1 MARYI
6 KDVNIDQPI
15 DVVSIVIEDFLY
27 HNHFTRSD
35 WNGEMVYSGKDSRG
49 KQRFFKYTY
58 VNSILHV
65 EAWMK
70 GAFGGETSI
79 ATGGGSKAD
88 YRESIERLLSR
99 LRVHSGNVQIG
110 DYVGHDPMNHGT
122 AQPAY
127 RQPAATP
134 AQSVYKQPAATPA
147 QPVYKQQNTY
157 TTPKSVYTS
166 SSMPTQRTSA
176 GGSALIL
183 SLVAVFF
190 GLMVPLFGLIMGVI
204 AKKRLE
210 QEDVDDRHRKLV
222 KTLSTLAIVFSI
234 ISFIVSFILPFV
246 FAANTFFSFY

>member
-6 KDVNIDQPI
+6 KDVDIDQPI
-15 DVVSIVIEDFLY
+15 DVVSIVIEDFIY

-49 KQRFFKYTY
+49 KMRFFKYTY

-70 GAFGGETSI
+70 GAFGKETGI
-79 ATGGGSKAD
+79 ATGGGSKAEF
-88 YRESIERLLSR
+88 RESIERLLNR

-110 DYVGHDPMNHGT
+110 DYVGHDPMNHG
-122 AQPAY
+122 
-127 RQPAATP
+127 AATP
-134 AQSVYKQPAATPA
+134 TQPVYKQPVATPA
-147 QPVYKQQNTY
+147 QPVYKQQTTY

-166 SSMPTQRTSA
+166 SSAPTQRTSS

-183 SLVAVFF
+183 SVVAVFF
-190 GLMVPLFGLIMGVI
+190 GFLVPLFGLIMGII

-210 QEDVDDRHRKLV
+210 QENVDDRHRKLV
-222 KTLSTLAIVFSI
+222 KTLSTLAIVLGI
-234 ISFIVSFILPFV
+234 GSFVLSFILPFV
-246 FAANTFFSFY
+246 FAANMFFKFY